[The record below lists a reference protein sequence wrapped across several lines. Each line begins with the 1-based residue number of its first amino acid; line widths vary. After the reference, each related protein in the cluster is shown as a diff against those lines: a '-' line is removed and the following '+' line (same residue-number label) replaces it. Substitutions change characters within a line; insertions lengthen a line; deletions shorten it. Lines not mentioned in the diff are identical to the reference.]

1 LEPQTLFHSLSAFF
15 VPALESFRGECNPT
29 RDDDLAVPTERQCEM
44 YEAVEIDGE
53 AIRAVARETGL
64 NPGTVCQHVQRAH
77 DKLDAE
83 GSR

>member
-1 LEPQTLFHSLSAFF
+1 VL
-15 VPALESFRGECNPT
+15 
-29 RDDDLAVPTERQCEM
+29 TERQRET

-53 AIRAVARETGL
+53 AIRAAARETGL
-64 NPGTVCQHVQRAH
+64 DPGTVCQHVQRAH

>member
-1 LEPQTLFHSLSAFF
+1 MPEQATLGSF
-15 VPALESFRGECNPT
+15 VPD
-29 RDDDLAVPTERQCEM
+29 RDDGLAVLTERQREM
-44 YEAVEIDGE
+44 YETVEIDGE